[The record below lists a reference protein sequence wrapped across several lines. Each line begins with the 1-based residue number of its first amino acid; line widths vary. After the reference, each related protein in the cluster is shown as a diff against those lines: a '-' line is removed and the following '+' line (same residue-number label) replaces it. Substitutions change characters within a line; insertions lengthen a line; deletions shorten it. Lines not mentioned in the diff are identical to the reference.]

1 MTPVVQRVDTLLLQI
16 EQVASPTVREV
27 ASRRRAA
34 LHDPLRLAVVG
45 RVKAGKS
52 TLVNALIGRR
62 IAPTRAGECT
72 RVVTWFEFGS
82 PDGAAVVHCHDGREI
97 PISLVDGRLPE
108 DLPVPAEQVKRLV
121 VRLQSAS
128 LRGLTLID
136 TPGLSSLT
144 RENEE
149 VTRSA
154 VLGDSLTSQ
163 HASGD
168 ADAVLFLF
176 RQEQREDEADFL
188 KQFRAASGEMNGS
201 AVNAVGVLSQADLLA
216 DAAGDDPMRPARD
229 QARRLATSRIGEVGD
244 VVPVSGLLAETSRT
258 GRLRE
263 RDVVDL
269 ATLAEVAPVRLR
281 TGVGLDAVLAKD
293 RVRDLQDKLGPFGLE
308 AGRLEA
314 SEGSDRFGEWLSDV
328 SGIDGLQRL
337 VRDHVQARAG
347 GLKAL
352 RALDAVE
359 RAARHSGADQAVLDL
374 VEQALV
380 APELQIVREIQ
391 AIGMLRSTRVATDL
405 IPELERLSRSD
416 HPAEQL
422 GLGRDTPAA
431 EIASEARRRSG
442 EAQTRATLAY
452 APGEAEAA
460 RVLAQSYRAIAQRAE
475 SPEPLPVPRPPV
487 ATAQPPAATAQPPVA
502 TAEAPAATARRVPP
516 PPPPPPG

>member
-1 MTPVVQRVDTLLLQI
+1 MATVVQRVDTLLLQI
-16 EQVASPTVREV
+16 EAVASPAVREV
-27 ASRRRAA
+27 AARRRAA
-34 LHDPLRLAVVG
+34 LRDPLRLAVVG

-108 DLPVPAEQVKRLV
+108 DLPVPAEEVRRLV
-121 VRLQSAS
+121 VSLQSAP

-144 RENEE
+144 RENEAA
-149 VTRSA
+149 TRSA
-154 VLGDSLTSQ
+154 ILGDSLASQ

-176 RQEQREDEADFL
+176 RQEQREDEAEFL
-188 KQFRAASGEMNGS
+188 QQFRAAAGEMNGS
-201 AVNAVGVLSQADLLA
+201 AVNAIGVLSQADLLA
-216 DAAGDDPMRPARD
+216 DAAADDPMRPARD
-229 QARRLATSRIGEVGD
+229 QARHLAASRVAEVGD

-269 ATLAEVAPVRLR
+269 ASLAEVAPVRLR
-281 TGVGLDAVLAKD
+281 TGVGLDAVLPRE
-293 RVRDLQDKLGPFGLE
+293 RVRNLQDKLGPFGLE

-314 SEGSDRFGEWLSDV
+314 GEGSDAFARWLGDV
-328 SGIDGLQRL
+328 SGIAGLQRL
-337 VRDHVQARAG
+337 LRDHVQARAG

-359 RAARHSGADQAVLDL
+359 RAARHSGGDQAVLDL

-405 IPELERLSRSD
+405 IPELERLSRTS

-422 GLGRDTPAA
+422 GLGRDTPAS
-431 EIASEARRRSG
+431 EVASEARRRSG
-442 EAQTRATLAY
+442 EAQSRATLAF

-460 RVLAQSYRAIAQRAE
+460 RVLAQSYRAIAHRAE
-475 SPEPLPVPRPPV
+475 LPPVPEPEPAVPHSGPRP
-487 ATAQPPAATAQPPVA
+487 TAVRP
-502 TAEAPAATARRVPP
+502 VPP
-516 PPPPPPG
+516 PPPPPPPPA

>member
-1 MTPVVQRVDTLLLQI
+1 MQRVDTLLQQI
-16 EQVASPTVREV
+16 EAVASPPVREV

-34 LHDPLRLAVVG
+34 LADPLRLAVVG

-82 PDGAAVVHCHDGREI
+82 PDGAAVVHCHDGRQI

-108 DLPVPAEQVKRLV
+108 DLPVPAEEVQRLV
-121 VRLQSAS
+121 VRLQSAQ

-144 RENEE
+144 RENEQA
-149 VTRSA
+149 TRSA
-154 VLGDSLTSQ
+154 ILGDSLTSQ

-168 ADAVLFLF
+168 ADAVLFVF
-176 RQEQREDEADFL
+176 RQEQREDEAEFL
-188 KQFRAASGEMNGS
+188 QQFRAASGEMNGS
-201 AVNAVGVLSQADLLA
+201 AVNALGVLSQSDLLA
-216 DAAGDDPMRPARD
+216 DAAADDPMRPARD
-229 QARRLATSRIGEVGD
+229 QARHLAASRIGEVGD

-269 ATLAEVAPVRLR
+269 ASLAEVAPVRLR
-281 TGVGLDAVLAKD
+281 TGVGLDTVLPRE
-293 RVRDLQDKLGPFGLE
+293 RVQDLQEKLGPFGLE

-314 SEGSDRFGEWLSDV
+314 GSGSDGFADWLSDV
-328 SGIDGLQRL
+328 SGIAGLQRL
-337 VRDHVQARAG
+337 LHDHVQARAG

-359 RAARHSGADQAVLDL
+359 RAARHSGSDQAVLDL

-405 IPELERLSRSD
+405 IPELERLTRTSV
-416 HPAEQL
+416 PAEQL
-422 GLGRDTPAA
+422 GLGAETPAA
-431 EIASEARRRSG
+431 EVATEARRRSA
-442 EAQTRATLAY
+442 EAQSRATLAF

-460 RVLAQSYRAIAQRAE
+460 RILAQSYRAIAQRVE
-475 SPEPLPVPRPPV
+475 EPSRL
-487 ATAQPPAATAQPPVA
+487 
-502 TAEAPAATARRVPP
+502 PP
-516 PPPPPPG
+516 PPAPPAPPPASPGGGLTRPAPPPPA

>member
-1 MTPVVQRVDTLLLQI
+1 MSTTEARVDALLRQV
-16 EQVASPTVREV
+16 EAVASPEV
-27 ASRRRAA
+27 KAVAACRLAA

-82 PDGAAVVHCHDGREI
+82 PDGDAAVHCHDGRTI
-97 PISLVDGRLPE
+97 PIALVDGRLPE
-108 DLPVPAEQVKRLV
+108 DLPVPPEEVRRLV

-144 RENEE
+144 AENEQ

-154 VLGDSLTSQ
+154 ILGDSLASR
-163 HASGD
+163 HATGD

-176 RQEQREDEADFL
+176 RQEQRDDEAEFL
-188 KQFRAASGEMNGS
+188 REFREASGEMNGS

-216 DAAGDDPMRPARD
+216 DPQSDDPMAPAREH
-229 QARRLATSRIGEVGD
+229 AARLAETRVGEVGD
-244 VVPVSGLLAETSRT
+244 VVPVSGLLAETSCT

-269 ATLAEVAPVRLR
+269 AGLAEVASVRLR
-281 TGVGLDAVLAKD
+281 TGVGLDAVIDPARL
-293 RVRDLQDKLGPFGLE
+293 RDLQAKLGPFGVE
-308 AGRLEA
+308 AGRTVAGQGSEA
-314 SEGSDRFGEWLSDV
+314 FVRWMADV
-328 SGIDGLQRL
+328 SGIVGLRQRL
-337 VRDHVQARAG
+337 QDHVRARAG

-359 RAARHSGADQAVLDL
+359 RAARHSGRDQQTLDL
-374 VEQALV
+374 VEQALMD
-380 APELQIVREIQ
+380 PQLQIVREIQ
-391 AIGMLRSTRVATDL
+391 AIGMLRSTQVATDL
-405 IPELERLSRSD
+405 IPELERLSKSGGPLVR
-416 HPAEQL
+416 L
-422 GLGRDTPAA
+422 GLPPGTPSSQVAA
-431 EIASEARRRSG
+431 EARRRAAA
-442 EAQTRATLAY
+442 AQTRATLSF

-460 RVLAQSYRAIAQRAE
+460 RVLAQSYRRIATL
-475 SPEPLPVPRPPV
+475 SDG
-487 ATAQPPAATAQPPVA
+487 
-502 TAEAPAATARRVPP
+502 